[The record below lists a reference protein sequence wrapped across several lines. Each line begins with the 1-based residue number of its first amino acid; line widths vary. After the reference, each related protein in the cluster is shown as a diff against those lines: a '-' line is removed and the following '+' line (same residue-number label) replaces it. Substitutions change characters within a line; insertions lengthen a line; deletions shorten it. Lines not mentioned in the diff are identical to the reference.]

1 MQNDWRDVHLEDVA
15 DLTVG
20 HVGPMVSEYVPSGVP
35 FLRSQNIERFRVN
48 RDEMKFIT
56 RSFHERLRKSALT
69 PGDVV
74 IVRTGKPGSCAVI
87 PKSMPEANC
96 SDLVIV
102 HCGPELDPRFL
113 AYFVNTAA
121 THHVSA
127 FLVGAVQQH
136 FNVASARRI
145 LLRLPSL
152 TEQRAVVDILG
163 ALDSKIELNSQMS
176 GTLEAL
182 THALFKAW
190 FVNFEPVRAKAAGR
204 HPAAM
209 NAATEALFPDSFEDS
224 PLGPI
229 PSGWRVTALGDICER
244 RLDRMDATASWSD
257 ETLIDLRRM
266 PRKSVSLVDW
276 GVGRELQT
284 SVVRFARRDT
294 LFGAIR
300 PYFHKVGFAPTE
312 GVTNTSVFVLRA
324 KRDRASW
331 GFLVALASSPEAVD
345 FASQVAKGTKMPV
358 VGWDDF
364 AQLRIP
370 LPTSPDLMNAFAG
383 MVEPFLLR
391 MEEGIHESRTLAEL
405 RDTLLPKLLSGE
417 LRVRDAAREVEA
429 AV

>member
-190 FVNFEPVRAKAAGR
+190 FV
-204 HPAAM
+204 
-209 NAATEALFPDSFEDS
+209 TFEDS

-312 GVTNTSVFVLRA
+312 GVTNPSVFVLRA

-405 RDTLLPKLLSGE
+405 RDTLLPKLISGE